1 METGSGVIFSA
12 VSSVLWLWKEYVS
25 GIEAF
30 NVSTFGPAWLPVS
43 WLDLFNAVGG
53 GMTVRAA
60 MREKTHWLRVL
71 IIVFW
76 LTFGGTTTIA
86 MLSGGRPR
94 WWTDAGAF
102 NALLLGYWLV
112 FHCPGDLFV
121 RWVWKSPGAQRLL
134 PFVRGAAAAL
144 GMSAHTVERALDSW
158 GPKEGAQVHTYVL
171 LSVLGGC
178 GGGLIV
184 ELLNLML
191 LPRALYASPQHGS
204 STAVLHSVGAA
215 LVYVL
220 LLRDPAGLRL
230 PERAV
235 CALPQWAH
243 AFAVN
248 GTAAAHDLPCS
259 LPWLP
264 MSKYGAAAAL
274 SLLLI
279 ALHLIPAAPFNAAI
293 HGALDALPGWKSTL
307 VPSEVGRGGPLPAPE
322 HEEPES
328 SEDESWG
335 SKAAAAESAAA
346 GDHLASQFAAPQAAQ
361 GATGKP
367 QPAAAPQSQ
376 AASASAPAGNPPT
389 DDALV
394 AFGYEL
400 ASPPRPRYLRPLPHA
415 YRQAAAA
422 PPPASAAKPKAPAS
436 SGTGAGTFVDRLD
449 DAALRPAP
457 ATAAVVG
464 AGTGAVPTTPQPST
478 ARKRRGGSQR

>member
-1 METGSGVIFSA
+1 MDAALAVAGKVSGLVGLI
-12 VSSVLWLWKEYVS
+12 WTEYVAT
-25 GIEAF
+25 IETF
-30 NVSTFGPAWLPVS
+30 NVATFGPAWLPIS

-60 MREKTHWLRVL
+60 MRERTHWLRVL

-121 RWVWKSPGAQRLL
+121 RWIWKSAGAQRLL
-134 PFVRGAAAAL
+134 PLVRGAAAAL
-144 GMSAHTVERALDSW
+144 AMTAHTVERALETW

-204 STAVLHSVGAA
+204 STAVLHSVAAA

-220 LLRDPAGLRL
+220 VLRDPAGLRL
-230 PERAV
+230 PERAL

-243 AFAVN
+243 FKLLA
-248 GTAAAHDLPCS
+248 TADAEAARAADVSCA

-264 MSKYGAAAAL
+264 LSKYAAAAAL
-274 SLLLI
+274 SVLLM
-279 ALHLIPAAPFNAAI
+279 ALHLIPAAPFNAAV

-307 VPSEVGRGGPLPAPE
+307 VPSEVGRGVPLPVGEDA
-322 HEEPES
+322 
-328 SEDESWG
+328 EDEQMAEAAATAGGADSTRQPTSQFAVAHG
-335 SKAAAAESAAA
+335 MHAPAAVEKAAA
-346 GDHLASQFAAPQAAQ
+346 
-361 GATGKP
+361 
-367 QPAAAPQSQ
+367 PAANS
-376 AASASAPAGNPPT
+376 T
-389 DDALV
+389 DALV

-400 ASPPRPRYLRPLPHA
+400 ASPPRPRYLRPIPHA
-415 YRQAAAA
+415 QKPVPAA
-422 PPPASAAKPKAPAS
+422 PAGSPSVSSFAS
-436 SGTGAGTFVDRLD
+436 RLD
-449 DAALRPAP
+449 DAALRPARAGASSDVQGTP
-457 ATAAVVG
+457 A
-464 AGTGAVPTTPQPST
+464 TPQPSA
-478 ARKRRGGSQR
+478 ARKRRGASQR